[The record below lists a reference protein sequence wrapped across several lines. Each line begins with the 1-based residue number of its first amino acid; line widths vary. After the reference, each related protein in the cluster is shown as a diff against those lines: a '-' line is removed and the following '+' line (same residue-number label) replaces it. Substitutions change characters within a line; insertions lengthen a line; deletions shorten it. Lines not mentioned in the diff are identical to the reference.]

1 MVRLIKSNKN
11 STNAKK
17 KKPGILRVLTA
28 PARCIKR
35 KVVTIYKELVKK
47 EPKKLIM
54 KFIMKKI

>member
-11 STNAKK
+11 STNAK

>member
-1 MVRLIKSNKN
+1 MQ
-11 STNAKK
+11 KK
-17 KKPGILRVLTA
+17 TGILRVLTA

>member
-17 KKPGILRVLTA
+17 NPGILRVLTA